1 MARIFI
7 ALGSNIRPAENI
19 KKAVRRVSEKMRI
32 NSISTVYCTEP
43 EGRPEQ
49 PLYYNCVLEAE
60 SDLSPEEIKF
70 HILRPI
76 ESQMGRARSDDKDA
90 PRTID
95 LDLIA
100 YDDLVLRSELLTL
113 PDPLIALRP
122 FLAIPLAEIAPDF
135 VVSDR
140 NLPIKEIASTMA
152 TGRMKGLYEYTD
164 ILRMEISH
172 GY

>member
-60 SDLSPEEIKF
+60 SDSSPEEIKF

-113 PDPLIALRP
+113 PDPLIAVRP

>member
-113 PDPLIALRP
+113 PDPLIAVRP